1 MGKVKKIKVSKPV
14 NKVALDKQIE
24 DDKYAKAKNRSKE
37 RSRHD
42 EEDSVSSIHCKQVLK
57 TRLKSLRAYYTH
69 NVTVSIGH
77 SPANK

>member
-14 NKVALDKQIE
+14 NKIALDRQIE

-42 EEDSVSSIHCKQVLK
+42 EEDSVSTIHCKQLF
-57 TRLKSLRAYYTH
+57 
-69 NVTVSIGH
+69 
-77 SPANK
+77 